1 MAFSHLTRRATLA
14 LGLMAL
20 SALPFGSTALAQ
32 GFPDR
37 PITLVVPFAAGGSTD
52 VVARIVAQKMSED
65 LGEQVI
71 VQNVAGAGG
80 NLGADNVARA
90 DPDGYTI
97 LMGTVATH
105 ALNPLILKT
114 KPYDPEKDFAP
125 IALLVVVPNVL
136 VVNPELPAKNVAEL
150 LALLKA
156 KPDEYSYAS
165 SGNGTPLHLSGEL
178 FKKMAGVS
186 MQHIPYKGA
195 GPALNDVI
203 GNQVP
208 IMFDNL
214 PSSSS
219 HIKAGTLRALAVTT
233 AERAPSFPD
242 VPTVAEAG
250 IPGYETY
257 TWNALFAPA
266 NTPQPVVARLN
277 EAANKALKDPA
288 VIERMKEFSA
298 TIVGSTPDELAAHV
312 KAELA
317 KWTPVVRDAN
327 VQMD

>member
-1 MAFSHLTRRATLA
+1 MALSLLKRRTALALAMVAASALA
-14 LGLMAL
+14 LG
-20 SALPFGSTALAQ
+20 TAAQ
-32 GFPDR
+32 AQEFPDR
-37 PITLVVPFAAGGSTD
+37 PVTLVVPFAAGGSTD
-52 VVARIVAQKMSED
+52 VVARIIGQKMADD
-65 LGEQVI
+65 LGQQI
-71 VQNVAGAGG
+71 VVENVAGAGG
-80 NLGADNVARA
+80 NLGADRVARA
-90 DPDGYTI
+90 EPDGYTI

-125 IALLVVVPNVL
+125 VSLLVLVPNVL

-150 LALLKA
+150 VALLKA
-156 KPDEYSYAS
+156 APEQYSYAS

-186 MQHIPYKGA
+186 MQHVPYKGS

-214 PSSSS
+214 PSSSG
-219 HIKAGTLRALAVTT
+219 HIKSGTLRALAVTT
-233 AERAPSFPD
+233 KERAPSFPD
-242 VPTVAEAG
+242 VPTIAET

-266 NTPQPVVARLN
+266 GTPKEAIDRLN
-277 EAANKALKDPA
+277 AAAKKALADPTVAEKMKD
-288 VIERMKEFSA
+288 FSA
-298 TIVGSTPDELAAHV
+298 TIVASTPEELATHV
-312 KAELA
+312 TAELA
-317 KWTPVVRDAN
+317 KWGPVVKDAN
-327 VQMD
+327 VQLD